1 MTLTA
6 TVLSSPD
13 PVALADFYHRLLGWP
28 VTTSDP
34 GWVMLARPDG
44 GPGLSFHADD
54 GYVRPVWPSTAGE
67 QQVMCH
73 LDIEVADLASARE
86 FALAQGAV
94 VAEHQ
99 PQADVVVCLDPDGH
113 PFCLYLP

>member
-13 PVALADFYHRLLGWP
+13 PQALADFYHRLLGWQ
-28 VTTSDP
+28 VTTNGS

-44 GPGLSFHADD
+44 GPGLSFHIDEH
-54 GYVRPVWPSTAGE
+54 YVRPTWPTEEGE
-67 QQVMCH
+67 QQPMSH
-73 LDIEVADLASARE
+73 LDIEVADLSSARE
-86 FALAQGAV
+86 FAESVGAV

-99 PQADVVVCLDPDGH
+99 PQQDVVVCLDPDGH